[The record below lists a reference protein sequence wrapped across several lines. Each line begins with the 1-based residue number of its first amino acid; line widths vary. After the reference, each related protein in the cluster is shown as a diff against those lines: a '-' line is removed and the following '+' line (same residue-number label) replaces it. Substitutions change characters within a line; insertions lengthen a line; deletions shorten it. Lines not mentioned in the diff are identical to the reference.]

1 MNHPLVSV
9 IVPVYRVENYLRT
22 CVDSILAQTYSDLEV
37 ILVDDG
43 SPDGCPAICDE
54 YAKQDARVRVIH
66 QKNAGAC
73 AARNSALDV
82 CQGEYITFVDSDDF
96 IHPCYVELLWD
107 TLHKQQA
114 DISIANFTEV
124 SADAVPKDFPSI
136 PNSNISIHQITGRD
150 ACFML
155 YDSSYW
161 TRIVVPWGKLFPRR
175 LFEQLRFP
183 HLPCQEDEATIYKLL
198 YPQKEIALFDTPLY
212 YYRATPDSLSHQSF
226 SEKEL
231 VFSQIFDERVQYY
244 DAHHDDELALKT
256 LVMAFYIT
264 GYYYTTFWG
273 ETLTPKL
280 AALLK
285 KYYLTLMH
293 RKPSLK
299 AIWDYTSNYISS
311 RFSVFFAAKKR

>member
-54 YAKQDARVRVIH
+54 YAQQDARVRVIH
-66 QKNAGAC
+66 QKNAGLS
-73 AARNSALDV
+73 AARNAGLDL
-82 CQGEYITFVDSDDF
+82 CQGEYITFIDSDDF
-96 IHPCYVELLWD
+96 VHPRFVELLLNACLKEHCPIAISD
-107 TLHKQQA
+107 FKSVPVDA
-114 DISIANFTEV
+114 DGKEACFSFT
-124 SADAVPKDFPSI
+124 DIPS
-136 PNSNISIHQITGRD
+136 HRITGRN
-150 ACFML
+150 ACLMIG
-155 YDSSYW
+155 DPAHW
-161 TRIVVPWGKLFPRR
+161 TRIVTAWGKLYHRS
-175 LFEQLRFP
+175 LFAAERFP
-183 HLPCQEDEATIYKLL
+183 VGRINEDEALTYKLF
-198 YPQKEIALFDTPLY
+198 YPQASLILCDVPLY
-212 YYRATPDSLSHQSF
+212 FYRSNPASITGQSF
-226 SEKEL
+226 SEKRL
-231 VFSQIFDERVQYY
+231 DIFPILDERVQYY

-264 GYYYTTFWG
+264 GYYYTTFFG
-273 ETLTPKL
+273 KTLTPKL
-280 AALLK
+280 ADLHK
-285 KYYLTLMH
+285 KYYHALMH